1 MDIEEYIE
9 RIVDNDKIEDMQEL
23 SDMLEDT
30 MEIIKDYDKECYKD
44 FEMKLYKMAYGNH
57 LNKSMAEDIV
67 NNMRP
72 FGKRWSLEESKK
84 IQEQFGMND
93 ISPIDFFT
101 VLNRNF
107 NDSRNDSRNTA
118 ERFTKNPEEEVEFY
132 VCLTRDFIKDEDAK
146 PNKVFKYFV
155 E

>member
-9 RIVDNDKIEDMQEL
+9 RIIDNGKIEDMQEL

-44 FEMKLYKMAYGNH
+44 FEMKLYKMAYGSH
-57 LNKSMAEDIV
+57 LNKSMAEEIV

-72 FGKRWSLEESKK
+72 YGKRWSLEESKR

-93 ISPIDFFT
+93 INSIDFFT

-107 NDSRNDSRNTA
+107 NDSRDTA

-132 VCLTRDFIKDEDAK
+132 VCLTRDFIRDEDAK
-146 PNKVFKYFV
+146 PNKVFNYFM
-155 E
+155 

>member
-9 RIVDNDKIEDMQEL
+9 RIVDNGKIEDMEEL

-30 MEIIKDYDKECYKD
+30 MEIIKDYDEKCYKE

-67 NNMRP
+67 NKMRP
-72 FGKRWSLEESKK
+72 YGMRWNIEETESLQRQRGIE
-84 IQEQFGMND
+84 D
-93 ISPIDFFT
+93 IPKADFF
-101 VLNRNF
+101 VVINSAY
-107 NDSRNDSRNTA
+107 NDYKDIFG
-118 ERFTKNPEEEVEFY
+118 EDLEGYIRFTI
-132 VCLTRDFIKDEDAK
+132 DFIKDEDAK
-146 PNKVFKYFV
+146 EGKVFKYFV

>member
-9 RIVDNDKIEDMQEL
+9 KIVDNGKIEDMQEL

-44 FEMKLYKMAYGNH
+44 FEMKLYKMAYGNK
-57 LNKSMAEDIV
+57 LNKKMAEEIV
-67 NNMRP
+67 SNMRP
-72 FGKRWSLEESKK
+72 YGKRWTLEESKA
-84 IQEQFGMND
+84 IQEQFGLEN

-107 NDSRNDSRNTA
+107 NDSRDTA
-118 ERFTKNPEEEVEFY
+118 EKFTKNPEEELEFY
-132 VCLTRDFIKDEDAK
+132 VCLTKDFIMDEDAK
-146 PNKVFKYFV
+146 PGKVFLYFT
-155 E
+155 

>member
-9 RIVDNDKIEDMQEL
+9 KIVDNGKIEDMQEL

-67 NNMRP
+67 NKMRP
-72 FGKRWSLEESKK
+72 YGQRWSYEESRNL
-84 IQEQFGMND
+84 QEQRGIND
-93 ISPIDFFT
+93 IDPIEFFV
-101 VLNRNF
+101 VLNSAY
-107 NDSRNDSRNTA
+107 NDYKDIFSEDI
-118 ERFTKNPEEEVEFY
+118 EGYIRFTI
-132 VCLTRDFIKDEDAK
+132 DFIKDEDAK
-146 PNKVFKYFV
+146 PNKVFNYFM
-155 E
+155 